1 MNLSNLKYAVEVEK
15 TGSITRAAQN
25 FYMNQ
30 PHLSKII
37 REIERDLGFPIF
49 DRTGR
54 GMVPTEQ
61 GEKFLKYAKVILA
74 QEEQIEFLR
83 QDARSSARSLRLS
96 APQSSYIPQALS
108 AFVNS
113 SCFPESLNISF
124 TEVDS
129 RQIIRRVSGR
139 ESDLGILR
147 CQQLHLPYYEKMLRE
162 ENLES
167 RILWSFSLLLVLSP
181 LHPLAAEAS
190 LTYLDLTSYTMIALE
205 GSPLPDLSLESQAS
219 VHKTAQSKQCL
230 WVSDRGSQLEL
241 LCRIPKAYCWDCPIP
256 PETLRQLNLVQKNC
270 SCPGN
275 SFCDLL
281 IWRSSHHFTREE
293 ESFMEW
299 LNKGIES

>member
-61 GEKFLKYAKVILA
+61 GEKFLQYAKVILA

-113 SCFPESLNISF
+113 SRFPESLNISF
-124 TEVDS
+124 AEADS

-147 CQQLHLPYYEKMLRE
+147 CQQLYLPYYEKMLRE

-167 RILWSFSLLLVLSP
+167 RILWSFHLLLVLSP
-181 LHPLAAEAS
+181 SHPLAAENS
-190 LTYLDLTSYTMIALE
+190 LTYLDLTPYTMIALE
-205 GSPLPDLSLESQAS
+205 GSPLPDFSLESQTAG
-219 VHKTAQSKQCL
+219 HRTAQPKQCI

-241 LCRIPKAYCWDCPIP
+241 LCRIPESYCWDCPITP
-256 PETLRQLNLVQKNC
+256 
-270 SCPGN
+270 
-275 SFCDLL
+275 
-281 IWRSSHHFTREE
+281 
-293 ESFMEW
+293 
-299 LNKGIES
+299 